1 MHQHQ
6 QHLQEQDLS
15 WEEIQPR
22 RTLFIPIDGPGH
34 PPTSTVEPHRTTHA
48 FDIQTDEVSQIK
60 GGWTTTD
67 MPSELQYTWKGT
79 TAFTLKEGFESTL
92 EDVVAPPPEHPDT
105 LQEARRARGRPQP
118 AQPTRQEMEEHA
130 LTHMPYRSWCL
141 ICAKAKGKQDA
152 YKQQHSKQPVIQIDF
167 GYLKT
172 STDEQSVAVLA
183 AVDLQSQLCM
193 ALAVPDKAIQHDCMI
208 NSLRSFIL
216 GCGRTNGIIQ
226 CDNHPTL
233 KTVATGAA
241 AKIGN
246 MIVRQ
251 TPTYSS
257 NSQGSVEKFHRT
269 VFGQGKSLREVVK
282 ANYNN
287 HMIDN
292 SHPLMPW
299 MI

>member
-1 MHQHQ
+1 
-6 QHLQEQDLS
+6 
-15 WEEIQPR
+15 
-22 RTLFIPIDGPGH
+22 
-34 PPTSTVEPHRTTHA
+34 
-48 FDIQTDEVSQIK
+48 
-60 GGWTTTD
+60 
-67 MPSELQYTWKGT
+67 
-79 TAFTLKEGFESTL
+79 
-92 EDVVAPPPEHPDT
+92 
-105 LQEARRARGRPQP
+105 
-118 AQPTRQEMEEHA
+118 MEEHA

-282 ANYNN
+282 ANYKQP
-287 HMIDN
+287 HDWQQSSIDAVDDMTFSVAYQQILDTLWWPYKLPRTMGKRLQTCNLWVWRN
-292 SHPLMPW
+292 STLHSTSKATCERRLSTTQSYLARSGRQQWWIMCW
-299 MI
+299 YYRRSHQSTNK